1 MKDSTSG
8 ESLAGT
14 VGSTDATNAADL
26 TQASLETLFLT
37 MQSGNAADV
46 ENAWGECYKRYNKK
60 VWSCVFYVIRTIPW
74 LKEPGEVAIDVT
86 SEVFARLPQT
96 LRHYREVG
104 KAESW
109 LMQVAVRTA
118 IRQKDS
124 LTGSW
129 SKTKMKRASVEL
141 NETAVQEVAASMQ
154 DDDVEARMELTR
166 RMDEWRLDP
175 EKARWVD
182 LVNLFLEGYGHDEI
196 AERLG
201 ITAGT
206 SRTLLWKVRR
216 ELGRSRSRE
225 GE

>member
-1 MKDSTSG
+1 MR
-8 ESLAGT
+8 
-14 VGSTDATNAADL
+14 ATTEEL
-26 TQASLETLFLT
+26 SQVSLETLFRT
-37 MQSGNAADV
+37 MRSDNAGDV
-46 ENAWGECYKRYNKK
+46 ENAWGECYKRYNRK

-96 LRHYREVG
+96 LAAYQEVG

-118 IRQKDS
+118 IRQKES
-124 LTGSW
+124 ITGSW
-129 SKTKMKRASVEL
+129 SKTKARRVGVDLDE
-141 NETAVQEVAASMQ
+141 NAVQSIAASMEET
-154 DDDVEARMELTR
+154 DRDERMELTR
-166 RMDEWRLDP
+166 RMDEWRSDP
-175 EKARWVD
+175 EKARWAD
-182 LVNLFLEGYGHDEI
+182 LVKLFLEGYGHDEI

-216 ELGRSRSRE
+216 ELGRARRTENSE
-225 GE
+225 